1 MVSLEQNPELLS
13 RQRRFAIP
21 GSTGWSI
28 TTDLTFTLTIP
39 LEGLDTSVTVKVPFT
54 YALDLGR

>member
-21 GSTGWSI
+21 SSSGWSI
-28 TTDLTFTLTIP
+28 TTELTFELSIP
-39 LEGLDTSVTVKVPFT
+39 LEGLDTSVTVEVPFE
-54 YALDLGR
+54 YSLDLGR